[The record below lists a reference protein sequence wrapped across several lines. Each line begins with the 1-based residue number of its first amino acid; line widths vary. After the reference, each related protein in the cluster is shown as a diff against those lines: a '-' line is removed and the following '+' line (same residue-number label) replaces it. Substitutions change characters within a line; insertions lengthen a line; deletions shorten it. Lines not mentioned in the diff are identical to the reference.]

1 MAASFQETTKVLTDA
16 ATLGKNDPL
25 MGLKENVIV
34 GRLITAGTGRM
45 TSEYE
50 KIAAQKDMEKLAER
64 KKITEN
70 QEI

>member
-1 MAASFQETTKVLTDA
+1 
-16 ATLGKNDPL
+16 

-34 GRLITAGTGRM
+34 GRLIPAGTGRM

-50 KIAAQKDMEKLAER
+50 KIAAQKDMEKLTER

-70 QEI
+70 KEIST